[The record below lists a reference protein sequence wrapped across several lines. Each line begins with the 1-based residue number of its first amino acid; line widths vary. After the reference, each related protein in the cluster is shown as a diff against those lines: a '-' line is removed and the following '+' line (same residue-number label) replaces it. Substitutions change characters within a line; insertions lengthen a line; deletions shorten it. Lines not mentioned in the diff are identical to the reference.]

1 MEPNKLEK
9 QFRERLNSREIKP
22 SEMAWEKLDAMLS
35 EAEKPKAKFP
45 WLYVAAGFVGVSL
58 FCTVFFNVENVKVNK
73 EIPIVVKPKIEVNN
87 LEEEKIINEIV
98 LPIKENKTVVQSE
111 LKKQSEKTVN
121 SDTKVVINEKV
132 DNEVSVLSSEKENYQ
147 LTVKNRYVSAEKLLA
162 EISNRKFESTDENI
176 KNTTKTVSVNP
187 QVLLSNAENEL
198 NQSFKESALD
208 RLNKNFNTIKTV
220 LANRNYENK

>member
-9 QFRERLNSREIKP
+9 HFREQLNSREIKP
-22 SEMAWEKLDAMLS
+22 SEMAWEKLDAMLL

-58 FCTVFFNVENVKVNK
+58 FCTVLFNAENVKVDK
-73 EIPIVVKPKIEVNN
+73 EIPIVVKPKIEVDD
-87 LEEEKIINEIV
+87 LEEEKIIKEIV
-98 LPIKENKTVVQSE
+98 LPIKANKAVVQSK

-121 SDTKVVINEKV
+121 LDAKVVIKEKA
-132 DNEVSVLSSEKENYQ
+132 DNEVSVVSSEKENYQ
-147 LTVKNRYVSAEKLLA
+147 STVKNRYVSAEKLLA
-162 EISNRKFESTDENI
+162 EISNTKFESTDETI

-187 QVLLSNAENEL
+187 QVLLSNVENEL

-208 RLNKNFNTIKTV
+208 RFNKKFKTIKTV
-220 LANRNYENK
+220 LANRNYED